1 MWEDRLEGVVN
12 IVLRCLSR
20 TVLVSLLIAAILLPT
35 SAAPETA
42 FEEVY
47 HFSIDKMPGGAVSP
61 GGASDFRFEYSYD
74 AERLLFW
81 GWTGPNDLRVMDEN
95 LTTIKTIELPTDDF
109 QVHGARWAALGS
121 IIVWGDNGTGPGD
134 ALLVYQYPDL
144 ELNTSFLPRETI
156 PLVTIDS
163 AMLLADELVMVVV
176 GRADN
181 GTSQIISLETRT
193 NRVHTNNTVYG
204 NLTILS
210 TAVVGYNFIAI
221 DVEGGTTS
229 INTSG
234 WTYDERIVDIGG
246 PYSFHRLR
254 TNHPWTVGG
263 EDGRVLLKKD
273 FLLNRTFDMTFDV
286 PAQAACWL
294 KANLTN
300 NLIIAF
306 PKAGGGSKLQ
316 AYHDWNGSYELGD
329 ELETEGTVTTMVSVL
344 TVRTD
349 FVNHNVI
356 SVGFANGE
364 FKQYNVTDSLEFIP
378 IIPPDQDGGWPD
390 VWKVLPGTILIIVI
404 AILVLRY
411 FLMRRSP
418 ED

>member
-1 MWEDRLEGVVN
+1 
-12 IVLRCLSR
+12 
-20 TVLVSLLIAAILLPT
+20 
-35 SAAPETA
+35 
-42 FEEVY
+42 
-47 HFSIDKMPGGAVSP
+47 
-61 GGASDFRFEYSYD
+61 
-74 AERLLFW
+74 
-81 GWTGPNDLRVMDEN
+81 
-95 LTTIKTIELPTDDF
+95 
-109 QVHGARWAALGS
+109 
-121 IIVWGDNGTGPGD
+121 
-134 ALLVYQYPDL
+134 
-144 ELNTSFLPRETI
+144 
-156 PLVTIDS
+156 
-163 AMLLADELVMVVV
+163 
-176 GRADN
+176 
-181 GTSQIISLETRT
+181 
-193 NRVHTNNTVYG
+193 
-204 NLTILS
+204 
-210 TAVVGYNFIAI
+210 
-221 DVEGGTTS
+221 
-229 INTSG
+229 
-234 WTYDERIVDIGG
+234 
-246 PYSFHRLR
+246 YSFHRLR

-300 NLIIAF
+300 NVIIAF
-306 PKAGGGSKLQ
+306 PKAGGGSKIQ

-356 SVGFANGE
+356 SVGFSNGE

-378 IIPPDQDGGWPD
+378 IIPPDQDDGWPD